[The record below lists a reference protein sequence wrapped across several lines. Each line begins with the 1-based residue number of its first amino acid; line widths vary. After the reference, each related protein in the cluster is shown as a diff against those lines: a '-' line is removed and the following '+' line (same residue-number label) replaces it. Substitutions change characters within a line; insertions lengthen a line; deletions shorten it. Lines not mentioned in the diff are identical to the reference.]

1 LISTYVTHTIL
12 KKLCENLDYPVRTTT
27 QVTVVRTNTGKKN
40 ETNLKRKVKMTELV
54 SKTMN
59 YIIEESE
66 HIKDEINVP
75 NVCGAL
81 VAGYCVFVVFSLFNI

>member
-1 LISTYVTHTIL
+1 
-12 KKLCENLDYPVRTTT
+12 
-27 QVTVVRTNTGKKN
+27 
-40 ETNLKRKVKMTELV
+40 MTELV